1 MHFYLYRNY
10 IKAYS
15 RKYNSWQTSAVVSI
29 FINERNNKFVTK
41 YFQKYNN
48 VVSDHKGMM
57 PCQNLKNYYPIN
69 SSGENNYKILQPKL
83 FIDI

>member
-1 MHFYLYRNY
+1 M
-10 IKAYS
+10 
-15 RKYNSWQTSAVVSI
+15 KYNSLQTFTVVYI
-29 FINERNNKFVTK
+29 LINERNNMFVTQ

-69 SSGENNYKILQPKL
+69 SSGENNYKIVQPKL
-83 FIDI
+83 SIDI

>member
-1 MHFYLYRNY
+1 MN
-10 IKAYS
+10 ANS
-15 RKYNSWQTSAVVSI
+15 RKYNSLQTFTVVSI
-29 FINERNNKFVTK
+29 LISIRNNMFVTK

>member
-1 MHFYLYRNY
+1 MYSCASLIATYRMVLN
-10 IKAYS
+10 K
-15 RKYNSWQTSAVVSI
+15 
-29 FINERNNKFVTK
+29 RNGMFVTK

-48 VVSDHKGMM
+48 VVSDYKGMM

>member
-1 MHFYLYRNY
+1 MNY
-10 IKAYS
+10 INAYN
-15 RKYNSWQTSAVVSI
+15 RKYNSLQTFTVVPI
-29 FINERNNKFVTK
+29 FINERNKKFVTK

>member
-1 MHFYLYRNY
+1 MRSISYRYY
-10 IKAYS
+10 IKTNI
-15 RKYNSWQTSAVVSI
+15 RKYKSLQTVTVVCI
-29 FINERNNKFVTK
+29 LINERNNKFVTE